1 MNIEFEGKAW
11 IFPAELFTDLRDPES
26 AARFK
31 ALMKFQYGFSD
42 ESLDESIERLRWQ
55 EYWKKEGPKHLATVR
70 NEENPRFR
78 QVGGLLFYLGSNEK
92 YYVSF
97 GDTIIER
104 FDEEEILLIEK
115 TEIDVQSGIKVEFL
129 DDGWEKVIREG
140 ELVGYEE
147 AGPDREGGPPG
158 WYLVQVGEEIKKV
171 ADWLMLGGTNVRFS
185 LK

>member
-26 AARFK
+26 MARFK

-42 ESLDESIERLRWQ
+42 EFLDKSIEQLKWQ
-55 EYWKKEGPKHLATVR
+55 EYWRKEAPNLLVTVR
-70 NEENPRFR
+70 NENSSRFR
-78 QVGGLLFYLGSNEK
+78 QVGGLLGYLSNEK

-104 FDEEEILLIEK
+104 FDEDEILLLEK
-115 TEIDVQSGIKVEFL
+115 SDIDAQVGIKVEFL
-129 DDGWEKVIREG
+129 DNSWEEVIQVG

-158 WYLVQVGEEIKKV
+158 WYLVQAKEEIRKV
-171 ADWLMLGGTNVRFS
+171 PDYWMLGGSNVRFS
-185 LK
+185 LE